1 MKWENEARQV
11 VDAIPV
17 HDIIKNMVILY
28 AEKTARKN
36 KHSIVDLQD
45 VIETRD
51 AYFEWFG
58 QDKIAK
64 IQKAREE
71 GKTDEAID
79 PMIELNKGPALYT
92 VELCHSRF
100 FGCDRDLINVRE
112 VGKRVKEKMEQLH
125 ITEIL
130 ADKACEP
137 LMPHSTFTVSISG
150 CANACT
156 APESRDVGVHGSA
169 IPMVTDIECSQC
181 GKCAHACLDQLIH
194 YENGKPVINENF
206 CVLCGNCIQVCP
218 TGTLQAKKKGCR
230 IMVGGYFGKWARYG
244 DEIYKVTDVSNL
256 FPVLEACVE
265 LVKKEWNEQHEDHFS
280 RVVKRNGVEF
290 INDYIRKKA

>member
-1 MKWENEARQV
+1 
-11 VDAIPV
+11 
-17 HDIIKNMVILY
+17 MVIIY
-28 AEKTARKN
+28 AEKMARKN
-36 KHSIVDLQD
+36 KHSIVELQD

-58 QDKIAK
+58 QEKIEK

-112 VGKRVKEKMEQLH
+112 VGKKVKAKMEQLN

-137 LMPHSTFTVSISG
+137 LMPHSTLTVSISG
-150 CANACT
+150 CANGCT

-169 IPMVTDIECSQC
+169 IPMVTDIECSEC

-206 CVLCGNCIQVCP
+206 CAVCGNCIQVCP

-244 DEIYKVTDVSNL
+244 DEIYKVAEESKL
-256 FPVLEACVE
+256 YPVLEACVD
-265 LVKKEWNEQHEDHFS
+265 LIKKDWNDQHEDHFS
-280 RVVKRNGVEF
+280 RVIKRNGVES
-290 INDYIRKKA
+290 IHDYIRKKR